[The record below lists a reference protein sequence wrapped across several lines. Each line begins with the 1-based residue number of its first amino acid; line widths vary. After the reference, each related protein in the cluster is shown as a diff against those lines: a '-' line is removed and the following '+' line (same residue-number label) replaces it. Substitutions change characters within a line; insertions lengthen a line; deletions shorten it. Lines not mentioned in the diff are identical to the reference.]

1 MLKELDKYRLDDI
14 QKNALKKVLHDVEG
28 EIYLFGSR
36 TDLTKHGGD
45 VDILIMSENDEPLK
59 LKWELQTRYLM
70 EADESIDIIVY
81 KKNSLTDVQN
91 AFLNGINMVRIN

>member
-1 MLKELDKYRLDDI
+1 MFRELDKYRLDDI
-14 QKNALKKVLHDVEG
+14 QKNALKKVLQDIKG

-36 TDLTKHGGD
+36 TDLTKRGGD
-45 VDILIMSENDEPLK
+45 VDVLIMSENVEPLK

-81 KKNSLTDVQN
+81 NKSNLSEVQN
-91 AFLNGINMVRIN
+91 AFLNSINKIRIN